1 MFNWQGFI
9 DAIINGPKYKQKY
22 ERCSANYA
30 ECSVNLK
37 DVGSRLIKAENTIRQ
52 LELLVPRPAPPELVN
67 TVEKDSVWVDGVLAK
82 MKVKVIRA
90 PLGPEFR
97 LVAKDTFV
105 DFIAWD
111 WVDSFEYHKFYRCGN
126 FAISFKASA
135 DQWGVNQVGI
145 VLDYKS
151 SHAYN
156 VVVFPNGKVMLI
168 EPQTDNLFFHGE
180 HAPQFYNLEGA
191 VVII

>member
-1 MFNWQGFI
+1 VAFRWQEFI
-9 DAIINGPKYKQKY
+9 DNLFCSGSKQKY

-30 ECSVNLK
+30 QCQK
-37 DVGSRLIKAENTIRQ
+37 RLIDLDAELAKADDMIKK
-52 LELLVPRPAPPELVN
+52 LKLLVPRPAPPELTN
-67 TVEKDSVWVDGVLAK
+67 IVEKDTVWVSSILAK
-82 MKVKVIRA
+82 INAPVIRL
-90 PLGPEFR
+90 PLGAEFH
-97 LVAKDTFV
+97 LVDKDTFI

-126 FAISFKASA
+126 FAISLKASS

-151 SHAYN
+151 GHAYN
-156 VVVFPNGKVMLI
+156 LVIFPNGKVMLL
-168 EPQTDNLFFHGE
+168 EPQTDNLFFHEE
-180 HAPQFYNLEGA
+180 HAPQFYPLEGA

>member
-1 MFNWQGFI
+1 MFNLLDFLGDLFCS
-9 DAIINGPKYKQKY
+9 GCKQKL

-30 ECSVNLK
+30 QCQKRAADLNAELAK
-37 DVGSRLIKAENTIRQ
+37 ADEKIKQ
-52 LELLVPRPAPPELVN
+52 LELLVPRPAPPELANV
-67 TVEKDSVWVDGVLAK
+67 VERDSIWVDGVLAK
-82 MKVKVIRA
+82 MNATVVRL
-90 PLGPEFR
+90 PLGREFQ
-97 LVAKDTFV
+97 LTDKDTFI

-126 FAISFKASA
+126 FTISLKASA

-145 VLDYKS
+145 VLDYQS

-156 VVVFPNGKVMLI
+156 IVIFPNGKVMLL
-168 EPQTDNLFFHGE
+168 EPQTDNLFFHEE

>member
-1 MFNWQGFI
+1 MSFWTEFWNSFI
-9 DAIINGPKYKQKY
+9 SCGHYKQLY
-22 ERCSANYA
+22 E
-30 ECSVNLK
+30 ECSKNLSKCHVNSWKLEDDLEAAK
-37 DVGSRLIKAENTIRQ
+37 ETIRQ
-52 LELLVPRPAPPELVN
+52 LELLHHRPSPPQIDYLI
-67 TVEKDSVWVDGVLAK
+67 EKDSAWVQEVLMGLGAAI
-82 MKVKVIRA
+82 VRL
-90 PLGPEFR
+90 PLGLEFQ
-97 LVAKDTFV
+97 LTDKDTFI

-151 SHAYN
+151 GHAYN
-156 VVVFPNGKVMLI
+156 IVIFPNRKVMLL
-168 EPQTDNLFFHGE
+168 EPQQDNLFYWQE